1 MVERCRARHVYSAE
15 PGGWGWKGTPSRRP
29 PTGADTVARARFGGE
44 VRVPCHGRP
53 AAAGARL
60 SGGRARQR
68 GAWGGHGGGIRGGRH
83 RRGGAAVA
91 AHPSISRLAP
101 AHLPPHAPSSAAPT
115 STPAFAA
122 AWVAL
127 TPVAARDTPCSRS
140 AAVDVCSTSLPPPP
154 FITCGCRS
162 RVAARRPEPHH
173 GHPPLPPRGGRGGVG
188 GRGGG
193 DAGRLDG
200 GGDAPIHGRR
210 GCRRGHCRRRRLCRP
225 TTRRRAVPP
234 ALLHPPNHHR

>member
-1 MVERCRARHVYSAE
+1 MPRTS
-15 PGGWGWKGTPSRRP
+15 
-29 PTGADTVARARFGGE
+29 
-44 VRVPCHGRP
+44 
-53 AAAGARL
+53 
-60 SGGRARQR
+60 SGG
-68 GAWGGHGGGIRGGRH
+68 
-83 RRGGAAVA
+83 GGAAVGGQ
-91 AHPSISRLAP
+91 S
-101 AHLPPHAPSSAAPT
+101 
-115 STPAFAA
+115 AA
-122 AWVAL
+122 AWRLGWPWGRHKRRPASAGRGGRRCPSIHL
-127 TPVAARDTPCSRS
+127 SPRTRPPTAARSFIRS
-140 AAVDVCSTSLPPPP
+140 THLNPGIRRCLGGVDPRRCTRHPVLPLRSGRRLQHLPSPPP